1 MGFLG
6 ILMLDTRFPRPPGDI
21 GNPVTFEALGIP
33 ARRLVVGGAF
43 PAEVV
48 RGRDPALIAPFLAAA
63 HRLVAGGAVM
73 ITTSCGFLARHQRAL
88 AESLPVPVVTS
99 SLLQARALPSPGILT
114 IDADAL
120 DAALLEAAGV
130 PAGTPVEGVA
140 PGCEFQRRILGNER
154 RMDLDAARSD
164 VVGAALA
171 LQARA
176 PSIGSVL
183 LECTNM
189 PPYRAAIAEACR
201 LPVHDIV
208 TLLAAEWARAAVRA
222 GSRGE
227 SR

>member
-21 GNPVTFEALGIP
+21 GNPVTFEVLGIP

-63 HRLVAGGAVM
+63 HRLVADGAVM
-73 ITTSCGFLARHQRAL
+73 ITTSCGFLARHQRVL
-88 AESLPVPVVTS
+88 AELLPVPVVTS

-120 DAALLEAAGV
+120 DA
-130 PAGTPVEGVA
+130 T
-140 PGCEFQRRILGNER
+140 
-154 RMDLDAARSD
+154 RSD